1 MQFLFPTLT
10 IGFAL
15 LAVPFLVHL
24 INVLRQRRRQWAAM
38 DFLLASYRKQR
49 KWIWLRQLLLLL
61 MRTAVVGLLV
71 AMLAGWA
78 GRAGWL
84 DALGGQTNH
93 HIVLLDDSLSMSDQS
108 GGGSA
113 YRRALSALESLGKRL
128 TTADGSHQLTVIRTS
143 RAELVVGA
151 GSNAGDAAADL
162 SAQTIGAENRALDRL
177 MATSPSSLGGGME
190 QAVELAAG
198 LAEATS
204 SDRTVLYVLSD
215 LRQHD
220 WESPER
226 INASLQELSKAGTEI
241 RMVDCAA
248 LPGANL
254 GITQLQPV
262 EDVWVA
268 GVPVMVEATVRNYG
282 TETATNVSLE
292 AELIRYGREV
302 ATPRTD
308 QLYSGPTDS
317 LPAMVF
323 EKIEPGKQVTKRFQ
337 VYVAEPGTHGL
348 TVSIPEDILAADN
361 TRSCTLPLIDQQKV
375 LIVDGDIE
383 GRGAYFVA
391 SVLNP
396 GGQVRTGAIPEV
408 RPLSF
413 LNSVRSDELAQY
425 RVIYLLNLPRI
436 EDAVARTI
444 NDYVAAGGGLAIFL
458 GDAVDRENYN
468 RLIDRYPG
476 WLPGKFN
483 AAKDLP
489 LPSGEATP
497 DLLPAGTHPIVE
509 PLASAGEGAFGLVRV
524 ARSMSLET
532 DRDLE
537 LGVRTVIR
545 RRDDLPFVVEHRNGQ
560 GRIVTVLADLE
571 SNWTNWTGDPTF
583 VVFLLRA
590 NAFLWSTAN
599 PSTSR
604 TVSDPMQLRMRNES
618 YGRSVDLLA
627 AATAP
632 PRLSMQLQA
641 EPGED
646 DQVLELDLSPA
657 VAAIDGSVD
666 VTTLLQPG
674 IFEWWLTRLDG
685 SREVRPVAS
694 VIADGEG
701 DLRRVGRSELD
712 RTLRPTMVTFFD
724 AGQMANASESD
735 SGGRTGILLALLAA
749 MMIGEQVLGYFGSYH
764 PPLRAKG

>member
-61 MRTAVVGLLV
+61 MRTAVVAVLV

-113 YRRALSALESLGKRL
+113 YRRALSALQALGERL
-128 TTADGSHQLTVIRTS
+128 AIADGTHQLTVIRTS

-151 GSNAGDAAADL
+151 GSKAGDAAADL
-162 SAQTIGAENRALDRL
+162 SAQTVGAENRALDRL
-177 MATSPSSLGGGME
+177 MATSPSSLAGGMG

-204 SDRTVLYVLSD
+204 ADRTILYVLSD

-226 INASLQELSKAGTEI
+226 INASLQELSKSGTEI
-241 RMVDCAA
+241 RMVDCATTPA
-248 LPGANL
+248 ANL
-254 GITQLQPV
+254 ALTQLQPV

-282 TETATNVSLE
+282 TETATNVTLD
-292 AELIRYGREV
+292 AKLIRYGREV
-302 ATPRTD
+302 AAPRTD
-308 QLYSGPTDS
+308 QLYSGPTTA

-323 EKIEPGKQVTKRFQ
+323 EKIEPGKQVTKQFQ

-348 TVSIPEDILAADN
+348 TVSIPEDIVTADN
-361 TRSCTLPLIDQQKV
+361 TRTCTLPLIDQQKV
-375 LIVDGDIE
+375 LIVDGDAE
-383 GRGAYFVA
+383 GSGAYFVA

-396 GGQVRTGAIPEV
+396 GGQVRTGAIPEI
-408 RPLSF
+408 RPVSF
-413 LNSVRSDELAQY
+413 LNSVRSEELAQY
-425 RVIYLLNLPRI
+425 RVLYLLNLHRI
-436 EDAVARTI
+436 EDSVARML
-444 NDYVAAGGGLAIFL
+444 NEYVTAGGGLALFL
-458 GDAVDRENYN
+458 GDATDRENYN
-468 RLIDRYPG
+468 RLIEKYPG
-476 WLPGKFN
+476 LLPGTLN

-489 LPSGEATP
+489 LPSGSETP
-497 DLLPAGTHPIVE
+497 DLLPDGSHPIIA
-509 PLASAGEGAFGLVRV
+509 PLAAAGEGALGLVRV
-524 ARSMSLET
+524 VRSLGLET
-532 DRDLE
+532 DRDLA
-537 LGVRTVIR
+537 LSVRTVIR
-545 RRDDLPFVVEHRNGQ
+545 RRDDLPFAVEHRLGK
-560 GRIVTVLADLE
+560 GRVVTVLTDLGN
-571 SNWTNWTGDPTF
+571 NWTNWTGDPTF
-583 VVFLLRA
+583 VVFLLRT

-599 PSTSR
+599 PATSR
-604 TVSDPMQLRMRNES
+604 NVIEPLALRMRNES
-618 YGRSVDLLA
+618 YGRSVDLIA
-627 AATAP
+627 AADAP
-632 PRLSMQLQA
+632 PRLSIQLQA
-641 EPGED
+641 EPDAENQD
-646 DQVLELDLSPA
+646 LELEVSPA
-657 VAAIDGSVD
+657 AAAIDGSID
-666 VTTLLQPG
+666 VATLLQPG

-701 DLRRVGRSELD
+701 DLRRAPRSEID
-712 RTLRPTMVTFFD
+712 RALRPTMVTFFD
-724 AGQMANASESD
+724 AGQMASASESE
-735 SGGRTGILLALLAA
+735 SGRRTGILLALLAA
-749 MMIGEQVLGYFGSYH
+749 MMVGEQVLGYFGSYH
-764 PPLRAKG
+764 PPLRAKA

>member
-61 MRTAVVGLLV
+61 MRTAVVAVLV

-128 TTADGSHQLTVIRTS
+128 ATADGTHQLTVIRTS
-143 RAELVVGA
+143 RAQLVVGA
-151 GSNAGDAAADL
+151 GSKAGDAAADL
-162 SAQTIGAENRALDRL
+162 SAQTVGAENRALDRL
-177 MATSPSSLGGGME
+177 MATAPSSLAGGME

-226 INASLQELSKAGTEI
+226 INASLQELSKSGTEI
-241 RMVDCAA
+241 RMVDCASVPA
-248 LPGANL
+248 ANL
-254 GITQLQPV
+254 AITQLQPV

-268 GVPVMVEATVRNYG
+268 GVPVMVEAKVRNYG
-282 TETATNVSLE
+282 TEIATNVTLD
-292 AELIRYGREV
+292 AKLIRYGREV
-302 ATPRTD
+302 GTPRTD
-308 QLYSGPTDS
+308 QLYSGPTAA

-323 EKIEPGKQVTKRFQ
+323 EKIEPGKEATKRFQ

-348 TVSIPEDILAADN
+348 TISIPEDILTADN
-361 TRSCTLPLIDQQKV
+361 SRSCTLPLIDQQKV
-375 LIVDGDIE
+375 LIVDGDVE

-408 RPLSF
+408 RPVSF

-425 RVIYLLNLPRI
+425 RVVYLLNLPRI
-436 EDAVARTI
+436 EDSVARVL
-444 NDYVAAGGGLAIFL
+444 NDYVNDGGGLALFL
-458 GDAVDRENYN
+458 GDATDRENYN
-468 RLIDRYPG
+468 RLIAKYPG
-476 WLPGKFN
+476 LLPGTLN

-489 LPSGEATP
+489 LPSDSETP
-497 DLLPAGTHPIVE
+497 DLLPDNSHPIVE
-509 PLASAGEGAFGLVRV
+509 PLAAAGEGAFGLVRV
-524 ARSMSLET
+524 LRSLSLET
-532 DRDLE
+532 DRDLA

-545 RRDDLPFVVEHRNGQ
+545 RRDDAPFVVEHRLGR
-560 GRIVTVLADLE
+560 GRIVTALTDLG
-571 SNWTNWTGDPTF
+571 NTWTNWTGDPTF
-583 VVFLLRA
+583 VVFLLRT

-599 PSTSR
+599 PATSR
-604 TVSDPMQLRMRNES
+604 LVSQPLTMVMGNES
-618 YGRSVDLLA
+618 YGRSVDLIG

-632 PRLSMQLQA
+632 PRLSIQLQA
-641 EPGED
+641 EPDAENQD
-646 DQVLELDLSPA
+646 LEVEVSPSA
-657 VAAIDGSVD
+657 AAIDRSVD

-694 VIADGEG
+694 VIPDGEG
-701 DLRRVGRSELD
+701 DLRRAVRSEID
-712 RTLRPTMVTFFD
+712 RALRPTMVTFFD
-724 AGQMANASESD
+724 AGQMASASESE

-749 MMIGEQVLGYFGSYH
+749 MMVGEQVLGYFGSYH
-764 PPLRAKG
+764 PPLRAKA